1 MLTDILP
8 AAARKKVYAIY
19 ALVGVV
25 LGALQVAYLNIAGQP
40 QWLTVALAVY
50 GFLGTALGATAASN
64 TPAVKRDA
72 QGRFKGED

>member
-1 MLTDILP
+1 MLTDIIP
-8 AAARKKVYAIY
+8 AVARKKIYAIY

-40 QWLTVALAVY
+40 QWLTVALAVF

-64 TPAVKRDA
+64 TPAVKRGA
-72 QGRFKGED
+72 KGKS